1 MDPGASLPRS
11 PAPSAACSGGRGLGG
26 TRSRAGFHQTVRL
39 PRTPPASHRLSCGR
53 PGHAEMAH
61 LFSSSVRPGHRKP
74 LPAPNK
80 NAER

>member
-39 PRTPPASHRLSCGR
+39 PRTPPASHRLSCGKAR
-53 PGHAEMAH
+53 ARRNGSPVLIVGATWPSQATA
-61 LFSSSVRPGHRKP
+61 SPK
-74 LPAPNK
+74 
-80 NAER
+80 